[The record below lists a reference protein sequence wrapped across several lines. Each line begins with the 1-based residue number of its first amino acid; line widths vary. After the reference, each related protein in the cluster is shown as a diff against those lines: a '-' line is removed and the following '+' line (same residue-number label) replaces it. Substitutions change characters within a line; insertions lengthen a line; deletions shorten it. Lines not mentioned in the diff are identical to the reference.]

1 LEMIRITA
9 AELAKVLSAKLVG
22 EGAIEI
28 TGSVETDSR
37 LIGSGGLFIAKPGE
51 KLDGHDFVA
60 DAKDK
65 GAVLAIVQQRV
76 DVDIA
81 QLVVSDSVLALGE
94 LAAWLISVLKSK
106 GKLKVVGITGSNGK
120 TTTKNMLRAILSRV
134 GNTIAPIESFNNKVG
149 APISILRADLDTEF
163 LVVEMGAEGLGSI
176 AYLAKLAR
184 PDIGVIL
191 KVGMAHA
198 GEFGGIE
205 NTAIIKGE
213 LAEAISSDGQLV
225 LNADDAMVSSMKD
238 RTKAKVH
245 FFGTSPELE
254 YSASEIALSKSG
266 TSFELK
272 WPSGDSSKIQL
283 GILGE
288 HHIMNALAAASVATL
303 LGATKQQIVGALEAM
318 ELAER
323 WRMQRIVRPDG
334 VTVINDAYNA
344 SPDSMKAALQT
355 LAQLGKMGSRTI
367 AVLGEMAELGEYS
380 IHEHDSIGRLVVR
393 LNIDQ
398 LVVVGEGAKLI
409 HMGASQEGSWDGESQ
424 FFVSIAEALEYLRGI
439 LTGGDT
445 VLVKS
450 SNSANLRFLGD
461 ELMEQGK

>member
-1 LEMIRITA
+1 MIRITA

-213 LAEAISSDGQLV
+213 LAEALSSDGQLV

-450 SNSANLRFLGD
+450 SKSANLRFLGD
-461 ELMEQGK
+461 DLMEQGK